1 MNFKELTI
9 NEQEHYIIS
18 NFMLA
23 VKISK
28 ALPRIGP
35 KNSLG
40 IYANVSDRSVWD
52 GWYEGIDRRIY
63 TQEQWTIFE
72 NVLFYWRNAF
82 VKNKMISPIWKR
94 LWIIFDDTYSI
105 KQKERKLGIK
115 KTYIYSN
122 RDQGIEIIR
131 QYLLRK
137 GK

>member
-1 MNFKELTI
+1 MNFKELTTT
-9 NEQEHYIIS
+9 EQEHYIIS

-23 VKISK
+23 VKINK
-28 ALPRIGP
+28 TLPRVGP

-52 GWYEGIDRRIY
+52 DWYEGIDRRIY
-63 TQEQWTIFE
+63 TREQWTIFE
-72 NVLFYWRNAF
+72 NVLFDWRNAF
-82 VKNKMISPIWKR
+82 VKNKTISPIWKR

-122 RDQGIEIIR
+122 RDQGIEMIR
-131 QYLLRK
+131 QYLIRK
-137 GK
+137 EK